1 MALAPRRC
9 ADATVCAALKFA
21 TVRPMTAAA
30 KALTA
35 RRMSGALCSDDPPA
49 AIRPL
54 RSQTIKPPRNPVPAA
69 RPRAPATDQPSM
81 IQRIVLLHPDLAGGT
96 VKEV

>member
-1 MALAPRRC
+1 MALRRC
-9 ADATVCAALKFA
+9 DDATVCGAPPQFA
-21 TVRPMTAAA
+21 TVKPMAAIA
-30 KALTA
+30 RALTA
-35 RRMSGALCSDDPPA
+35 RRTSGACRADDPQA

-54 RSQTIKPPRNPVPAA
+54 RSQPIKPPRNPAAAA

-81 IQRIVLLHPDLAGGT
+81 IQRIVLLHPDLAGGA